1 MKKLFIAI
9 MAVAAAVSCSQEL
22 TVDAPKGAAIAF
34 DNAFVENSTRANDLN
49 ANNLTDFGVYG
60 FITNASGEGQ
70 IFNNQAVTKSGDAF
84 TYSPAQY
91 WVANAN
97 YYFAAIAPYS
107 NAKWSYEAV
116 ATAPEAG
123 VLTFDNKAA
132 AANQDLLYAYEA
144 RTTGDK
150 IDQAPAAVALI
161 FDHLLSRV
169 KFSFVNGFSA
179 EQNITLKVTDV
190 NVENVI
196 SKGSI
201 ALTEANGEWTPT
213 EGVEPFNLAF
223 GNAGDVLAATAKGTT
238 EHFYFIPAET
248 AYKVNFDV
256 TIYQAGVELDTYA
269 RNATVTVALERG
281 KSYEL
286 TATLNASNVSDDGN
300 NSLYPIEFEVNK
312 VNEWVDAPAVSA
324 PLSGNIS
331 GQTLLTDATAANLE
345 LNGSFDGA
353 GHTLVADTAAEWT
366 IVGSTLRFINAKGDS
381 SISNLTIDG
390 QNLVVDGYGIRALFL
405 NGEGEYTLDN
415 VNIKNVTYVL
425 NDDSKA
431 KTLNVLNSTL
441 QGWTSYNPATVARF
455 ENVAFVSGG
464 TYNTVRPHGTTTF
477 KNCSFD
483 NTTIDLSKL
492 GADKEVKFIG
502 CTYNGQPLVYANL
515 SDAAG
520 KNVAVDY
527 VVTESPA
534 SNALVANSSVSNM
547 TIDGGN
553 YTTTDGKGLRA
564 IYITEGGEYTVD
576 NVVVRNVTYAI
587 NVNTKQDVKLDVTN
601 SVLEGWTSYGES
613 TTASFTNVKFECGK
627 YANFK
632 PYTSVVLTDCEF
644 EAGFMIDFTALN
656 GAITFDN
663 CKYNGVVIT
672 RENFAQ
678 IVKIDGDYTG
688 KVNF

>member
-1 MKKLFIAI
+1 MKKIFIAI

-34 DNAFVENSTRANDLN
+34 DNAFVENSTRANDLT
-49 ANNLTDFGVYG
+49 ANNITDFGVYG
-60 FITNASGEGQ
+60 FITNASGAGQ

-91 WVANAN
+91 WVANAT
-97 YYFAAIAPYS
+97 YDFAAIAPYA
-107 NAKWSYEAV
+107 NAHWTYAAE
-116 ATAPEAG
+116 ATAPKAG
-123 VLTFDNKAA
+123 VLTFNNKDA
-132 AANQDLLYAYEA
+132 AANQDLLYAYQT
-144 RTTGDK
+144 RTTGAEIK
-150 IDQAPAAVALI
+150 TAPEAVALT

-169 KFSFVNGFSA
+169 KFSFVNGFA
-179 EQNITLKVTDV
+179 DGQNITLKVTDV

-196 SKGSI
+196 TKGSI
-201 ALTEANGEWTPT
+201 ALTAGEGEWTVA
-213 EGVEPFNLAF
+213 EGVEPFNHAF

-455 ENVAFVSGG
+455 ENVAFVEGG
-464 TYNTVRPHGTTTF
+464 AYNRVRPYGATIF
-477 KNCSFD
+477 KNCSFE
-483 NTTIDLSKL
+483 NTIIDLKYVQ
-492 GADKEVKFIG
+492 GDVKFVG

-515 SDAAG
+515 TDAAG

-527 VVTESPA
+527 VVTESPE

-564 IYITEGGEYTVD
+564 IYITKGGEYTVD

-587 NVNTKQDVKLDVTN
+587 NVNTTQAVKLDVTN
-601 SVLEGWTSYGES
+601 SVLEGWTSWGNS
-613 TTASFTNVKFECGK
+613 TTASFENVKFECGK
-627 YANFK
+627 YANLK
-632 PYTSVVLTDCEF
+632 PYTNTTLTDCEF
-644 EAGFMIDFTALN
+644 EAGFMIDFTSLN
-656 GAITFDN
+656 GVITFKN

-672 RENFAQ
+672 VENFAQ

-688 KVNF
+688 KINF